1 MYGKII
7 KLDDG
12 GTLILNNN
20 FKLRDT
26 NKKIVNRLMSN
37 EKNLKTIRKSVF
49 AILKTVKS
57 LTFPIV
63 LVQTLFLRNVIFNL
77 FFEGNLK
84 KGYDLTNVLL
94 SYFSNSY
101 LLIFIV
107 LLLPILSEM
116 YKILRL
122 MANLNTNS
130 SIDEPLD
137 LKKKRKYS
145 RIKIYN
151 RRRK

>member
-1 MYGKII
+1 M
-7 KLDDG
+7 
-12 GTLILNNN
+12 
-20 FKLRDT
+20 
-26 NKKIVNRLMSN
+26 
-37 EKNLKTIRKSVF
+37 
-49 AILKTVKS
+49 
-57 LTFPIV
+57 
-63 LVQTLFLRNVIFNL
+63 IFNL

>member
-1 MYGKII
+1 MISLRYFIQ
-7 KLDDG
+7 KLYHKSILFSIFF
-12 GTLILNNN
+12 TKKAIHLPLIEVGDFLLS
-20 FKLRDT
+20 F
-26 NKKIVNRLMSN
+26 
-37 EKNLKTIRKSVF
+37 
-49 AILKTVKS
+49 VKS

-122 MANLNTNS
+122 MANYINTNS

-145 RIKIYN
+145 RIKTYN